1 MNAVNETM
9 SDPQKNDNSFTTVTA
24 PDIDCGGCASSITKA
39 FADVEGVS
47 AVEVDVPT
55 KRVTVHHDEETS
67 REKIVQVLDR
77 AGYSAE

>member
-1 MNAVNETM
+1 MKVANETM
-9 SDPQKNDNSFTTVTA
+9 SGTQKNDNSLTTVTA
-24 PDIDCGGCASSITKA
+24 PEIVCGGCASSITKA

-55 KRVTVHHDEETS
+55 KRVTVHHDQATS
-67 REKIVQVLDR
+67 RERIVEVLDR

>member
-1 MNAVNETM
+1 MNAVNETT

-24 PDIDCGGCASSITKA
+24 PEIVCGGCASSITKA